1 MQDVGTAAELR
12 LPVAEAVPDGKQE
25 EPFAPPQFPDKIR
38 ALCVFAVDDDPFV
51 LMNTVMQ

>member
-12 LPVAEAVPDGKQE
+12 LLVAEAVPDGKQE
-25 EPFAPPQFPDKIR
+25 EPFAPPLLPDKIG
-38 ALCVFAVDDDPFV
+38 ALCVLAVDDDPPV